1 MEAIAKTR
9 KMGGSLIVTIPK
21 TIVEEEGLVENQ
33 AVKIDIERV
42 RKSGF
47 GLFKGTGS
55 FDKESELGGQL
66 EK

>member
-1 MEAIAKTR
+1 MEALIKTR

-21 TIVEEEGLVENQ
+21 TIVEEEGLVEDQ
-33 AVKIDIERV
+33 LVKVDIERAK
-42 RKSGF
+42 KSGF

-55 FDKESELGGQL
+55 FSKEDKWKGQL